1 MAKNLKLKIKNNQL
15 ATAIQLKKK
24 KTEKTAALKKAPPKA
39 KLVKPTTTIQ
49 SKTPLNTKKETTP
62 IAAENPLK
70 NEPSLPEKTPI
81 QTSKVLQQEKKNEQ
95 PSQPFENQEALPKEQ
110 PPNAKPLE
118 TATQASPKVGIK
130 KDNKEPPKKENGFQ
144 PQFART
150 LKDYKSKKN
159 EARQSSGFDARDR
172 LGLRVGEERS
182 FRTRRFR
189 NKRQYKEPVE
199 VIRPTELTI
208 RLPITVK
215 DLAQSM
221 KRKASE
227 LIAKLFKE
235 GISLTIND
243 NLEDPTTVELL
254 GHEFE
259 CEINIDT
266 KEEKRLRI
274 TDKTIAEEIQ
284 DTQPENLQPRPPII
298 AFMGHVDHGKT
309 SLIDSIR
316 KSNLAGSESGA
327 ITQHIGAFTCHQK
340 SGDITILD
348 TPGHEAFTLM
358 RKRGASITDVVV
370 LVIAGDE
377 GIMPQTDEAINQA
390 KQAEVSI
397 IVAINKCDKPS
408 FDSET
413 VYRQLAD
420 RELLPEA
427 WGGDVITV
435 NCSAT
440 SGEGVTDLL
449 EMLSIQT
456 DILELKANPK
466 ARARGSVIESQMH
479 KGFGAVATV
488 LVQNGTL
495 KVGDAIILEDVY
507 GRIKTMHDEH
517 GKSVAVAPPSTPIKI
532 TGLSGVP
539 LAGCEFIYVE
549 DEKEAR
555 KICEDRV
562 SGLKRSQLMRRKE
575 SLEVAIERHK
585 EVAEKKVLNLILK
598 ADVQGSLEA
607 IKSSLFQIKTKKVL
621 LNFIYEGVGEVTESD
636 VELSDVSNAPIIA
649 FHTSIEGHAEQLVK
663 NKNVV
668 IKQHNIIYQIIDE
681 VKKLMLETLDKVRQ
695 ENEMG
700 TFIVK
705 QLFKV
710 SQLGVIAGG
719 QVLEGLIKR
728 NHFAKVIRNDQV
740 IWEGQIASLKRVKED
755 VKEVSKGLECGI
767 LLERFNNLETDD
779 IIKTFEITY
788 ITQDL

>member
-1 MAKNLKLKIKNNQL
+1 MAKNLKLKIKNTQL
-15 ATAIQLKKK
+15 AAAIKLKQK
-24 KTEKTAALKKAPPKA
+24 KTDKDSEVKNKTAKA
-39 KLVKPTTTIQ
+39 KLVKQSKSVQ
-49 SKTPLNTKKETTP
+49 SKTPLDDKS
-62 IAAENPLK
+62 
-70 NEPSLPEKTPI
+70 EPSLI
-81 QTSKVLQQEKKNEQ
+81 SKKNKLKKEPDLLQKTSLEQ
-95 PSQPFENQEALPKEQ
+95 VKTSTQKQIDELPAQSNAKEELPKE
-110 PPNAKPLE
+110 K
-118 TATQASPKVGIK
+118 SPKVEQIKTPTQTSPQHEIK
-130 KDNKEPPKKENGFQ
+130 KSQKVTPNKDEGFQ

-150 LKDYKSKKN
+150 LKDFKTKKN
-159 EARQSSGFDARDR
+159 EARQGSSFDARDR

-182 FRTRRFR
+182 FRARRFR
-189 NKRQYKEPVE
+189 NKRQYKEPLE
-199 VIRPTELTI
+199 IIRPANLLI

-227 LIAKLFKE
+227 LIAKLFKQ
-235 GISLTIND
+235 GLSVTIND

-254 GHEFE
+254 GHEFN
-259 CEINIDT
+259 CEITIDT

-274 TDKTIAEEIQ
+274 TDKTISEEIQ
-284 DTQPENLQPRPPII
+284 ETEPKDLQPRPPVI

-327 ITQHIGAFTCHQK
+327 ITQHIGAFKCHQNN
-340 SGDITILD
+340 GDITILD
-348 TPGHEAFTLM
+348 TPGHEAFTMM
-358 RKRGASITDVVV
+358 RKRGAAITDVVV

-390 KQAEVSI
+390 RKAGVSI

-408 FDSET
+408 FDLET
-413 VYRQLAD
+413 IYRQLAD

-427 WGGDVITV
+427 WGGDIIAVK
-435 NCSAT
+435 CSAT
-440 SGEGVTDLL
+440 SGEGVPDLL

-456 DILELKANPK
+456 DILELKANPNAK
-466 ARARGSVIESQMH
+466 VRGSVLESQMH

-517 GKSVAVAPPSTPIKI
+517 GKLVTVAPPSTPIKI

-539 LAGCEFIYVE
+539 KAGCEFIHVE
-549 DEKEAR
+549 SEKEAR
-555 KICEDRV
+555 KICEERV
-562 SGLKRSQLMRRKE
+562 SGIKRSQLKHRKD
-575 SLEVAIERHK
+575 SLEVTLERHK
-585 EVAEKKVLNLILK
+585 ETAKKKVLNLILK

-607 IKSSLFQIKTKKVL
+607 IKSSLLEIKTKKVL
-621 LNFIYEGVGEVTESD
+621 LNFIFEGVGEITESD
-636 VELSDVSNAPIIA
+636 IELSEVSGAPIIG
-649 FHTSIEGHAEQLVK
+649 FHTPIESHAEQLIK
-663 NKNVV
+663 NKSVT

-681 VKKLMLETLDKVRQ
+681 VKKLMLQTLDKIRQ

-700 TFIVK
+700 SFVVK

-710 SQLGVIAGG
+710 SHLGVIAGG
-719 QVLEGLIKR
+719 QVTEGLIKR
-728 NHFAKVIRNDQV
+728 NHFIKVIRNDQV
-740 IWEGQIASLKRVKED
+740 VWEGEIASLKRLKED

-767 LLERFNNLETDD
+767 LLEKFKDIEIED
-779 IIKTFEITY
+779 IIKSFEITY
-788 ITQDL
+788 TTQEL